1 MTQPQDPHSSHASP
15 QLPWYRQLPAKAA
28 AVVVFLVA
36 LTTLAGNLLELR
48 QKQRDAD
55 APPVAAVN

>member
-1 MTQPQDPHSSHASP
+1 MNQPRDPRQP
-15 QLPWYRQLPAKAA
+15 TPWHRQLPAKAA

-48 QKQRDAD
+48 QK
-55 APPVAAVN
+55 